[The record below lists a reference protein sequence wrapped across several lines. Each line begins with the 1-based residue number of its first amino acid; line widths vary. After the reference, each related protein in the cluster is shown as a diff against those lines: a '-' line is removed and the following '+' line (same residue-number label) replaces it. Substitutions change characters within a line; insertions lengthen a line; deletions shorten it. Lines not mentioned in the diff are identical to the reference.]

1 MSSRSPLLPL
11 VRKFFESDPASAVH
25 VLETVAEKEAVQVLK
40 ALPSTI
46 TLSIFS
52 RLQAATA
59 AGLLMEAPPELYRDI
74 VSRIEAQQA
83 AILLLSLPEEH
94 RSTLLDN
101 MNERTRRTVQELLT
115 YPENSAGRHMSTEFI
130 VFHEETKVKEAVQ
143 KLRLL
148 HRSKAP
154 VSYVY
159 VLDHTDQLVD
169 VMYMRDMLVAH
180 PEERL
185 GALMRTELFTVNAFD
200 DREEVLSQLSKHK
213 FFAAPVVDSE
223 HHLLGVVKSDRL
235 LENVQSDVTQDF
247 LKMFGAGGDEQA
259 FSPVSYS
266 LRKRLPWLYI
276 NLATAFLAASVVSLF
291 EDIIAKVTILAVFLP
306 VVAGQGG
313 NTGAQS
319 LAVVMR
325 GLVMREVTP
334 KTYKKMV
341 IKESLVGAA
350 NGILIGLV
358 TALIAWLWHGNP
370 YLGVVIGLAMIVN
383 LLAAGFSGAIIPL
396 AMKALGFDPAQSSS
410 IILTTVTDI
419 VGFFAFLGFAV
430 LFQNRLM

>member
-1 MSSRSPLLPL
+1 
-11 VRKFFESDPASAVH
+11 
-25 VLETVAEKEAVQVLK
+25 
-40 ALPSTI
+40 
-46 TLSIFS
+46 
-52 RLQAATA
+52 
-59 AGLLMEAPPELYRDI
+59 
-74 VSRIEAQQA
+74 
-83 AILLLSLPEEH
+83 
-94 RSTLLDN
+94 
-101 MNERTRRTVQELLT
+101 
-115 YPENSAGRHMSTEFI
+115 MSTEFI
-130 VFHEETKVKEAVQ
+130 VFHEEARVKEAVQ
-143 KLRLL
+143 KLRML

-159 VLDHTDQLVD
+159 VLDKEDKLVG
-169 VMYMRDMLVAH
+169 VMYMRDMLVAN
-180 PEERL
+180 PDETL
-185 GALMRTELFTVNAFD
+185 GSLMRTELFTVNAFD

-223 HHLLGVVKSDRL
+223 NHLLGVVKSDRL

-266 LRKRLPWLYI
+266 LKKRLPWLYI
-276 NLATAFLAASVVSLF
+276 NLATAFLAASVVGLF

-341 IKESLVGAA
+341 VKESVVGVV
-350 NGILIGLV
+350 NGVLIGLV
-358 TALIAWLWHGNP
+358 TSLIAWLWHGNP
-370 YLGVVIGLAMIVN
+370 YLGLVIGLAMIVN
-383 LLAAGFSGAIIPL
+383 LLAAGFSGAVIPL

-410 IILTTVTDI
+410 IILTTVTDV

-430 LFQNRLM
+430 LFQNHLV